1 MTRMEVDKDKPRDTK
16 THPQTIKQAI
26 PVAPHISSKELRCT
40 MYNSPS
46 LVIQQKPY
54 RGKTHPPT
62 RKYKG
67 REISV
72 TLPHGLS
79 FKA

>member
-1 MTRMEVDKDKPRDTK
+1 MTRMEVDKNKPRDTK
-16 THPQTIKQAI
+16 THPQTNKQVV
-26 PVAPHISSKELRCT
+26 PGC
-40 MYNSPS
+40 PS
-46 LVIQQKPY
+46 HLLERTKVCYVQLTVSCYSTKPN
-54 RGKTHPPT
+54 RGKTYPPT

-72 TLPHGLS
+72 TLLHGLS